1 MNAAAYLR
9 VSSDQQDVATQRHAV
24 ERAAAARGDTIAA
37 VYSEKVSGGTM
48 ARPELRRLRA
58 DVAAGRVGRLYVYA
72 LDRLTRTGILDTFA
86 LVAELRQGGAELVTV
101 ADPFDLAGPAA
112 EVIVAVMAWAAQQ
125 ERRRL
130 NERLAAARVRVE
142 AAGGRWGRPARLD
155 AGQLIE
161 VAARVRAGEAVRAIA
176 VAMKVPRSTVGRVA
190 AQVNASDQTSA
201 PSQKPPAERRPA
213 SRRKGAS
220 EPPPSS

>member
-1 MNAAAYLR
+1 LIAAAYLR

-24 ERAAAARGDTIAA
+24 ERAAAARGDTIGA
-37 VYSEKVSGGTM
+37 VYSEKVSGGTL
-48 ARPELRRLRA
+48 ARPELRRLRV
-58 DVAAGRVGRLYVYA
+58 DVAAGRVPRLYVYA

-130 NERLAAARVRVE
+130 NERLAAARSRVE
-142 AAGGRWGRPARLD
+142 AAGGRWGRPARLTP
-155 AGQLIE
+155 AE
-161 VAARVRAGEAVRAIA
+161 VAEARRRLQAGATVRQVSA
-176 VAMKVPRSTVGRVA
+176 AMKVPRSTIGRV
-190 AQVNASDQTSA
+190 
-201 PSQKPPAERRPA
+201 SQKPHAPATPETDGREATEPPA
-213 SRRKGAS
+213 S
-220 EPPPSS
+220 